1 MNDKLVIR
9 YSKKNMMSWLA
20 ISFIAL
26 IAVGA
31 YFQIN
36 MYVICIYILISIPL
50 FITNLKLVFNNLKR
64 NSLVRIWMLY
74 ILVGLAST
82 LYYGR
87 LFLNNSVFVDLSFFF
102 IALSVAAC
110 TDRKIFYQNFIK
122 FMSILSVLVLIAQI
136 THVDFF
142 GMLKAGSEYSAGDIF
157 RGGGVSALFEY
168 RHYYGIM
175 LNCAFFMNLYYGK
188 EKRKFLTS
196 CILVSNIILTYTGNT
211 WLAFAFGLAI
221 YGWKEKKQKIK
232 SKKILYVV
240 AVLLCLFLIIV
251 LFPEAW
257 FPVLENI
264 IRRFTD
270 AKLTTSTYLYGG
282 VRGYVMICGTQYILK
297 NWKKY
302 LFFGGGN
309 GFALM
314 WLKENPYGLYKEW
327 TAAIDVQYITVLMNT
342 GIIGLALIVMLI
354 VTEIRTYISDN
365 QNSDFL
371 TSIIIIVMCVSFCF
385 FDVFNTC
392 TSIYA
397 FWIFILCLRDKKAD
411 KV

>member
-1 MNDKLVIR
+1 
-9 YSKKNMMSWLA
+9 
-20 ISFIAL
+20 
-26 IAVGA
+26 
-31 YFQIN
+31 
-36 MYVICIYILISIPL
+36 
-50 FITNLKLVFNNLKR
+50 
-64 NSLVRIWMLY
+64 
-74 ILVGLAST
+74 
-82 LYYGR
+82 
-87 LFLNNSVFVDLSFFF
+87 
-102 IALSVAAC
+102 
-110 TDRKIFYQNFIK
+110 
-122 FMSILSVLVLIAQI
+122 
-136 THVDFF
+136 
-142 GMLKAGSEYSAGDIF
+142 
-157 RGGGVSALFEY
+157 
-168 RHYYGIM
+168 
-175 LNCAFFMNLYYGK
+175 
-188 EKRKFLTS
+188 
-196 CILVSNIILTYTGNT
+196 
-211 WLAFAFGLAI
+211 
-221 YGWKEKKQKIK
+221 
-232 SKKILYVV
+232 
-240 AVLLCLFLIIV
+240 
-251 LFPEAW
+251 
-257 FPVLENI
+257 
-264 IRRFTD
+264 
-270 AKLTTSTYLYGG
+270 
-282 VRGYVMICGTQYILK
+282 MICGTQYILK